1 MALNPIVFTDKVVK
15 SFLRYQLT
23 TYALADERL
32 NRQMRELLS
41 LDATRRSPLLR
52 GPYVSLSRPFR
63 EGAAI
68 DDLVAEGLL
77 HPALRQRIPKSMTH
91 VYGHQEEAFRAI
103 AAGRTTLVSTGT
115 GSGKTECFLYPIVSR
130 CFALRDEGAPPG
142 ISAVIV
148 YPMNALAED
157 QLMRLRGLLAGTGV
171 RFGMYVGKTPEHENE
186 VAGVRLPEGASRA
199 DYEAKLAEVRRKG
212 TGETVYPAEEV
223 CSREVMRT
231 PGSQPRILLTN
242 VKQLELL
249 LTRHKDVELFAGAR
263 LDFLVFDE
271 AHTFSGAQGAEAACL
286 VRRLRAFC
294 GRDKDETVCVAT
306 SATIVDPER
315 PDAARAFAAR
325 FFGVPAE
332 SVATVG
338 EAYEAEVWAGER
350 FVPAAPAGDAAEV
363 LDACVRAVEEGAAS
377 GDDVGDDGAGAASG
391 DGVGG
396 DGAAGAAVAAAY
408 RALSGRDLPAS
419 AGRPWQEALAAELAR
434 CEIVFRLTEELG
446 APRALDELPAAL
458 EPHIGRTITEAE
470 ILAWLTLGA
479 AARHDGRPLVRPVV
493 HAFVRGVSG
502 AVVSFP
508 KGDEPRLWLS
518 AQDEEAGAEVG
529 GGAGAATGQA
539 AGTGGARFAR
549 LPLLTCTVCGQHYFT
564 TALRDFSFTG
574 KAPSG
579 GEAMGDTHFWE
590 PLDEAQ
596 GGARVVLVDRVV
608 GGADDEDLEA
618 HDRTAAVYL
627 CRHCGAVH
635 PSEVARCAHCGVVG
649 EPVKLFAL
657 RQDENNPGKLTSCLS
672 CGSGGRRLGG
682 LYREPA
688 KPVRAVNVADVHVL
702 AQDMVHHSER
712 PRLLVFCDNRQD
724 AAFQAGW
731 MKDHARRFRLR
742 SLMAEGLAE
751 GAVSIGDLARYLDD
765 RLDAD
770 ESLSRALVPEVW
782 QVQRKEGGG
791 GRHEQERRKFLR
803 IQVLREVTLSS
814 RQSVGLE
821 PWGRLKV
828 DYVGLDASLGWV
840 QEQANTLGIPAEDLR
855 DGIATVLDY
864 LRRKRVLHD
873 PEREVFTKY
882 WMDGDLEVQQGYLP
896 QLGAPVGTKL
906 RRAPGEKAELV
917 TQWVSE
923 RGDTTPR
930 QIARKWGV
938 DADRVEAFLEGLFHM
953 LVDVGLLVP
962 VRLKGSKGTPLP
974 NVSGVH
980 QVDADRVRLHAGHG
994 VWRCRSCRR
1003 RYSRR
1008 TPHMACPAWHC
1019 DGELEWLAEDPDN
1032 YDLQLLDGGYSM
1044 LRPEEHT
1051 AMVPSDER
1059 ERLENLFKGDS
1070 DAVNALVCTPTLE
1083 LGVDIGRLDAV
1094 LMRNVPPLPANYWQR
1109 AGRAG
1114 RRHRMAVDV
1123 TYCRPTSHDRAYF
1136 AEPVKMLAGRV
1147 DAPTFNLAN
1156 EVMVRKH
1163 VHATVLT
1170 RLHQYAR
1177 DGARAAYIAETLATC
1192 LPVQVTSYLFEDG
1205 RVRLEPFDLSPFTC
1219 LIENNVDDLVDY
1231 VSRAFSRGWPDADAD
1246 VVAPDRLREYVL
1258 GMPAELESVV
1268 ARLRRRLAWAMA
1280 QIKRLNATRERDGA
1294 LEPED
1299 DALFRRCDRLVKRLK
1314 GMTRRARSEAEGVD
1328 DVTTF
1333 GVLASEGFLP
1343 GYGLESGSVLATA
1356 EIPFWR
1362 AGAMDFVLPRPP
1374 AVALREYVP
1383 GNLIYANGNRFVARH
1398 FHRDIDEQRAEMP
1411 VFEVSLERQAV
1422 KQMDLAGAT
1431 SALGSRALT
1440 AIAVCDVELV
1450 HQSHISD
1457 DEVLRFQ
1464 LPVAVHGIERDQH
1477 SGGRACRWGDQQVHL
1492 LRGDRLRLVN
1502 VGAAQALA
1510 RREPL
1515 LGYPVCTVCGQSVS
1529 PLSSERQLQQFTESH
1544 TERCGRPPTPVGFY
1558 ADTVADVLALRG
1570 LPDQTTA
1577 YSVLEALRLAAS
1589 QVLDMH
1595 VEDLQ
1600 VLVLGFVDREE
1611 VDGLLWDPM
1620 PGGSGLLQQMC
1631 ERWSEVVA
1639 VARGIVA
1646 ECPARCA
1653 SSCVD
1658 CLQSFRNGYYH
1669 TYLDRTVALECL
1681 ERWGDRL
1688 QPDHEIP
1695 ARQPSEEPGEGAYP
1709 VNEAEQRLRHLLL
1722 AAGFPEGVRGE
1733 QVRLDPS
1740 IGTTTPDVI
1749 YRAEHHNDDEGI
1761 AIYLDGLS
1769 AHLHGDPATAARD
1782 REIRDWL
1789 RAHGWEVIEIAVNEL
1804 DDEDAM
1810 SRHFRKLAGYLD
1822 EPDLRDR
1829 LSGDRSWFARAAGA
1843 AATAAR
1849 AALRVVTP
1857 RPEDRYRT
1865 CVPLVPLQAAAGA
1878 FGDPQHVVDDDWQWV
1893 EPGAGRRLREGM
1905 FVAQVVGRS
1914 MEPMIPDGSYC
1925 LFSAPVA
1932 GSRQGRIVLVE
1943 LRDAVDPETG
1953 ERYTVK
1959 RYESEKSEDEG
1970 GWRHVRVTLRPLNR
1984 EFAPIELTVDDEAD
1998 VSVVAE
2004 FVAVVGSELATP

>member
-63 EGAAI
+63 QGASV

-77 HPALRQRIPKSMTH
+77 HPTLRQRIPAAITH

-171 RFGMYVGKTPEHENE
+171 SFGMYVGKTPEHENE
-186 VAGVRLPEGASRA
+186 VAGVRLPAGASRA
-199 DYEAKLAEVRRKG
+199 DYEAKLAEARDKG

-249 LTRHKDVELFAGAR
+249 LTRQKDVELFAGAR

-271 AHTFSGAQGAEAACL
+271 AHTFTGAAGAETACL

-294 GRDKDETVCVAT
+294 GRDEGETVCVAT
-306 SATIVDPER
+306 SATIVDPGQ
-315 PDAARAFAAR
+315 PDAARAFASR
-325 FFGVPAE
+325 FFGVAAD

-338 EAYEAEVWAGER
+338 EAYQAEVWAGER
-350 FVPAAPAGDAAEV
+350 FVPPAPAGDAAEV
-363 LDACVRAVEEGAAS
+363 LDACVRAVEVGNGEAA
-377 GDDVGDDGAGAASG
+377 AAE
-391 DGVGG
+391 
-396 DGAAGAAVAAAY
+396 AVAAAY
-408 RALSGRDLPAS
+408 RALSGRDLSLA
-419 AGRPWQEALAAELAR
+419 AGRPWQEALGVELAR
-434 CEIVFRLTEELG
+434 CEIVFHLTEALH

-458 EPHIGRTITEAE
+458 EPHIGRPITEAE

-479 AARHDGRPLVRPVV
+479 AARHDWRPLVRPVV

-508 KGDEPRLWLS
+508 EGDEPRLWLS
-518 AQDEEAGAEVG
+518 AEDVQAGEAD
-529 GGAGAATGQA
+529 
-539 AGTGGARFAR
+539 ARFAR

-574 KAPSG
+574 KAPGG
-579 GEAMGDTHFWE
+579 GEPVGEAHFWE
-590 PLDEAQ
+590 PLEEAQ
-596 GGARVVLVDRVV
+596 GGRRVVLVDRVV
-608 GGADDEDLEA
+608 GGADDEDLESQ
-618 HDRTAAVYL
+618 DRTAAVYV

-635 PSEVARCAHCGVVG
+635 PAPVTRCAHCGVVD

-657 RQDENNPGKLTSCLS
+657 QQSDDNAGKLTSCLS

-688 KPVRAVNVADVHVL
+688 RPVRAVNVADVHVL
-702 AQDMVHHSER
+702 AQDMVHNSER

-742 SLMAEGLAE
+742 SLMAEGLRE
-751 GAVSIGDLARYLDD
+751 GAVSIGDLASYLDD
-765 RLDAD
+765 RLEDD
-770 ESLSRALVPEVW
+770 EPLSRALVPEVW

-803 IQVLREVTLSS
+803 IQVLREVTQSS
-814 RQSVGLE
+814 RQSIGLE

-828 DYVGLDASLGWV
+828 DYVGLDASLDWI
-840 QEQANTLGIPAEDLR
+840 QEQANVLGIPAEDLR
-855 DGIATVLDY
+855 DGVATVLDY

-906 RRAPGEKAELV
+906 RRAAGEKAQLV
-917 TQWVSE
+917 SQWLSD

-938 DADRVEAFLEGLFHM
+938 DADGVEAFLEGLFAM
-953 LVDVGLLVP
+953 LVEVRLLVP
-962 VRLKGSKGTPLP
+962 VRLKGSKGNPLP
-974 NVSGVH
+974 NVSGVY

-994 VWRCRSCRR
+994 LWRCRSCRR

-1008 TPHMACPAWHC
+1008 TPRMACPAWRC
-1019 DGELEWLAEDPDN
+1019 DGELEWLTEDPDN

-1051 AMVPSDER
+1051 AMVPSEER

-1136 AEPVKMLAGRV
+1136 AEPVKILAGRV
-1147 DAPTFNLAN
+1147 DPPAFNLAN
-1156 EVMVRKH
+1156 EVMVAKH

-1177 DGARAAYIAETLATC
+1177 DGARDEGERARIAETLAVC
-1192 LPVQVTSYLFEDG
+1192 LPTQVTSYLFDG
-1205 RVRLEPFDLSPFTC
+1205 GSVRVEPFDFSSFRR
-1219 LIENNVDDLVDY
+1219 LIESEVHDLVDY
-1231 VSRAFSRGWPDADAD
+1231 VGRAFGRGWPEADAD
-1246 VVAPDRLREYVL
+1246 VVATDRLRDYVL
-1258 GMPAELESVV
+1258 AMPAELEHVV
-1268 ARLRRRLAWAMA
+1268 ARLRRRLAWAMS
-1280 QIKRLNATRERDGA
+1280 QMKRLNETREHDGA

-1314 GMTRRARSEAEGVD
+1314 GMTRRGRSEAEGFD
-1328 DVTTF
+1328 DVNTF

-1422 KQMDLAGAT
+1422 KQMNVPGAT
-1431 SALGSRALT
+1431 SALGSSALT
-1440 AIAVCDVELV
+1440 TISVCDVELV

-1477 SGGRACRWGDQQVHL
+1477 GGGRAYRWGDQDVHL

-1502 VGAAQALA
+1502 VGAATALT

-1529 PLSSERQLQQFTESH
+1529 PLSSERQLRQFEESH

-1558 ADTVADVLALRG
+1558 TDTVADVLALRA

-1577 YSVLEALRLAAS
+1577 YSVLEALRLAAA

-1595 VEDLQ
+1595 VDDLQ
-1600 VLVLGFVDREE
+1600 VLALGFVDRDE

-1620 PGGSGLLQQMC
+1620 PGGSGLLEQMC
-1631 ERWSEVVA
+1631 VHWREVVE

-1646 ECPARCA
+1646 GCPSGC
-1653 SSCVD
+1653 STSCVD

-1669 TYLDRTVALECL
+1669 RYLDRTVVTECL
-1681 ERWGDRL
+1681 DRWGDRL
-1688 QPDHEIP
+1688 ELDHEIP
-1695 ARQPSEEPGEGAYP
+1695 PKQPSEEPAEGSYP
-1709 VNEAEQRLRHLLL
+1709 VNAAEQRLRHLLL
-1722 AAGFPEGVRGE
+1722 AAGFSEGVRGE
-1733 QVRLDPS
+1733 RVRLHPS

-1749 YRAEHHNDDEGI
+1749 YRAEHHAEDEGV
-1761 AIYLDGLS
+1761 AVYLDGLS
-1769 AHLHGDPATAARD
+1769 SHLHGNPATAARD

-1789 RAHGWEVIEIAVNEL
+1789 RGHGWEVIEIPVNEL
-1804 DDEDAM
+1804 DDPDAM
-1810 SRHFRKLAGYLD
+1810 SRQFRKLAGYLD
-1822 EPDLRDR
+1822 ERDLRDR
-1829 LSGDRSWFARAAGA
+1829 LREDRSWFAHAAGA
-1843 AATAAR
+1843 AAEAAR
-1849 AALRVVTP
+1849 AVLRIVTP
-1857 RPEDRYRT
+1857 SPDSRYRT

-1878 FGDPQHVVDDDWQWV
+1878 FGDPQHIIDDDWQWV
-1893 EPGAGRRLREGM
+1893 EPGTGRPLREGM
-1905 FVAQVVGRS
+1905 FVARVVGRS
-1914 MEPMIPDGSYC
+1914 MEPTIPHGSYC
-1925 LFSAPVA
+1925 LFSASVT
-1932 GSRQGRIVLVE
+1932 GSRHGRIVLVE
-1943 LRDAVDPETG
+1943 LLDSVDPETG

-1959 RYESEKSEDEG
+1959 RYESEKVEDEG
-1970 GWRHVRVTLRPLNR
+1970 GWRHVRVSLRPLNP
-1984 EFAPIELTVDDEAD
+1984 EFDPIEITANDDAD
-1998 VSVVAE
+1998 VTVRGE
-2004 FVAVVGSELATP
+2004 FVAVVGSALTTT